1 MEQKLVLFLKM
12 VVGDQSLFKY
22 SKITREDRAEITN
35 EYGFI
40 INMGKLEKIKLLS
53 SFNYDIDEL

>member
-1 MEQKLVLFLKM
+1 MEQKLVLFLKI

-22 SKITREDRAEITN
+22 SKITREDRAEIIN